1 MDNEQRKRI
10 WQRFMEDGTLDPRLP
25 PLVARSW
32 QECRCRGVDPWR
44 RSSTTADPG
53 KWQQILQRSRL
64 LLQTAGPIM
73 QSVHEIIRDS
83 HFLLALTD
91 EEGYVLSTIGD
102 DAILA
107 RSENIL
113 FRRGSV
119 WSNDQVGT
127 NAPGI
132 ALEYNQPVQLI
143 GAEHYCADQ
152 HGWTCSAA
160 PIHGVDGAVIGSLDL
175 SGSAGAAHP
184 HTLALVVACAFSIE
198 RTLISYH
205 QSHFMRAAANGIR
218 ESILLL
224 NDKLE
229 LRWANATAQR
239 ELGLSQARLAGLDF
253 HQVMP
258 QVDWDMTDDA
268 HRHAPL
274 YIDDLRVVL
283 PGNVRRFSATISKT
297 ADATGRTYTVIL
309 RRQEHLFRSVNR
321 VSGNQAAYTFGDIYA
336 ADPLMKQVIDR
347 ARQYARYDGSVLI
360 EGESGTGKELFA
372 QAIHSG
378 SSRAD
383 GPFVAVNCASLPR
396 DLMESEL
403 FGYEKGAFTGALREG
418 NPGKFEL
425 ADHGTLFLD
434 EIGEMP
440 IEFQAKLLRA
450 VETLRIR
457 RIGGKEEKKLD
468 VRVIA
473 ATNRHLEQEVGRGA
487 FRGDLYY
494 RLNVLRLDIPPLR
507 QRPGDIA
514 CCTDRFLARFN
525 KRYPSRQRHLA
536 PDAMPA
542 LLAYDWPGNV
552 RELQNALER
561 AFYTSSGPAITASDF
576 HLPSSQHDALSPSS
590 PLSPEAPAEAAS
602 YERAECLHYLEEAR
616 GCVEQA
622 ASAMGVS
629 RATFYRLCRHYGIVP
644 KQIRRQFH

>member
-1 MDNEQRKRI
+1 MVNS
-10 WQRFMEDGTLDPRLP
+10 
-25 PLVARSW
+25 LVARSW

-119 WSNDQVGT
+119 WRNDQVGT

-283 PGNVRRFSATISKT
+283 PGNVRRFSATISQT
-297 ADATGRTYTVIL
+297 ADA
-309 RRQEHLFRSVNR
+309 
-321 VSGNQAAYTFGDIYA
+321 
-336 ADPLMKQVIDR
+336 
-347 ARQYARYDGSVLI
+347 
-360 EGESGTGKELFA
+360 
-372 QAIHSG
+372 
-378 SSRAD
+378 
-383 GPFVAVNCASLPR
+383 
-396 DLMESEL
+396 
-403 FGYEKGAFTGALREG
+403 
-418 NPGKFEL
+418 
-425 ADHGTLFLD
+425 
-434 EIGEMP
+434 
-440 IEFQAKLLRA
+440 
-450 VETLRIR
+450 
-457 RIGGKEEKKLD
+457 
-468 VRVIA
+468 
-473 ATNRHLEQEVGRGA
+473 
-487 FRGDLYY
+487 
-494 RLNVLRLDIPPLR
+494 
-507 QRPGDIA
+507 
-514 CCTDRFLARFN
+514 TDRFLARFN
-525 KRYPSRQRHLA
+525 ERYPSRQRHLA

-590 PLSPEAPAEAAS
+590 PLSPESPAEAAS